1 MVLKEEKGMENERT
15 LNYRI
20 GLDIGITSVGWAV
33 LENNSKDE
41 PIRIVDL
48 GVRIFDA
55 AEVPKTGA
63 SLAAPRREARTS
75 RRRLR
80 RRKHRLD
87 RIKWLLEQEG
97 IISIEAFMKRYE
109 SANLPD
115 VYELRYEALERR
127 LKDDELAQ
135 VLIHIAKHRGFRS
148 TRKAEL
154 KDKETGAVLSATE
167 DNKKRMEEKGYRTVG
182 EMIYKD
188 ERFRT
193 ACSWNEKGYVL
204 TPRNTAGDYKHTMLR
219 ALLEEEVKA
228 IFECQRKYGNEKA
241 TEELEKK
248 YLEIMLSQRSFDLG
262 PGNQANGKP
271 SPYAMEGF
279 GNKVGLCSLEP
290 RENGEMRGAKAT
302 YTAELFA
309 VLQRI
314 NNLRVV
320 EKGGKGRELFPE
332 ERQILLDFVHEQK
345 EVTYTKVRKKLGIEE
360 TYRFNGLNYS
370 SKGDNEEEK
379 IKETEKAKF
388 ISMPWYQEYKKCMKA
403 VLETYSKEEQQELL
417 DYVGTVLTLYKND
430 DTRTRELKKKELS
443 DEVIERLLELNPS
456 KFQHVSLKAMKKIL
470 PYLKEGYVYSEA
482 CEKAGYNHTGNAT
495 GKKSKLLKGK
505 EIVDIINDINNP
517 VVKRSVSQ
525 TVKVVNAIIQKY
537 GSPQAINIELARE
550 MSKNHDERKKMEAQM
565 KERREENEKA
575 IANIREYN
583 VLSPTGQDIIKW
595 RLWKDQGECCM
606 YSGEPISINELFTGA
621 YDIDHI
627 LPYSVTFDDSYRN
640 KVLVRADENRQKGNR
655 TPYEYFSNDKK
666 KWNDFEIRVNGIKD
680 YRKQQKLLKQHLT
693 EEDINQFKA
702 RNLNDTRYIS
712 RVILNMINEN
722 LELAPLNSKGRK
734 KQVLAVN
741 GAITGTMRKR
751 WGLPEKNRATD
762 THHAMD
768 AVVIACCTDGMIQ
781 KITKAYQTRE
791 KFVIHDDKAVDLETG
806 EILLREGK
814 SKEEW
819 NEETGKWLAKPW
831 TYFKEELEIRMG
843 EEPKTFLDTHM
854 DMQVKLNYPEWIY
867 EKIHPIFVS
876 RMPNHKVSGAIHE
889 DTIRSPKHYE
899 DEGIVLTKTP
909 LTSLKLDKENEIANY
924 YNKES
929 DWLLYN
935 ALKKQLLLYGGD
947 AKKAFAEP
955 FYKPKADGTP
965 GHVVKKVKLYDKMSL
980 GVYVNNKKGIAYN
993 ANGSMVRVD
1002 VFCEK
1007 GKYYFVPVYMS
1018 NVVEKRL
1025 PNKASVP
1032 NKPYAEWKE
1041 VRDEDFIFSLY
1052 PKDLIWFKNKQAKNA
1067 TCIDGTKRAVE
1078 EGYVYY
1084 IKAGISTA
1092 SFTVRAHDSSY
1103 EFPSFGIQNL
1113 QELKKYQ
1120 VDVLGNVIEV
1130 KNERRMG
1137 FQ

>member
-1 MVLKEEKGMENERT
+1 MEDERK
-15 LNYRI
+15 LDYRI
-20 GLDIGITSVGWAV
+20 GLDIGIASVGWAV

-41 PIRIVDL
+41 PVHIVDL
-48 GVRIFDA
+48 GVRIFDTP
-55 AEVPKTGA
+55 EVPKTGA
-63 SLAAPRREARTS
+63 SLATPRREARTS

-80 RRKHRLD
+80 RRKHRLE
-87 RIKWLLEQEG
+87 RIKWLLAREG
-97 IISIEAFMKRYE
+97 IIDIEAFMKRYE

-115 VYELRYEALERR
+115 VYELRYKALEEK
-127 LKDDELAQ
+127 LDNDELAQ
-135 VLIHIAKHRGFRS
+135 ILIHIAKHRGFRS

-167 DNKKRMEEKGYRTVG
+167 ENKKRMEEKSYRTVG

-188 ERFRT
+188 EAFRT
-193 ACSWNEKGYVL
+193 SCPWNEKGYVL
-204 TPRNTAGDYKHTMLR
+204 TPRNTAGEYKHTMLR
-219 ALLEEEVKA
+219 DLLEEEVKI
-228 IFECQRKYGNEKA
+228 IFECQRKYGNEKV

-248 YLEIMLSQRSFDLG
+248 YLEIMLSQRSFDRG
-262 PGNQANGKP
+262 PGNQPNGKP
-271 SPYAMEGF
+271 SPYAMDGF

-290 RENGEMRGAKAT
+290 RENGEIRGAKAT
-302 YTAELFA
+302 YTAELFV
-309 VLQRI
+309 VLQKI
-314 NNLRVV
+314 NNLRLV
-320 EKGGKGRELFPE
+320 ERGGKARELSSE
-332 ERQILLDFVHEQK
+332 ERQILVELVHQQK
-345 EVTYTKVRKKLGIEE
+345 DVTYTKVRKKLNIEE
-360 TYRFNGLNYS
+360 IYRFKGLNYS
-370 SKGDNEEEK
+370 SKGDSEEDK
-379 IKETEKAKF
+379 IKETEKVKF
-388 ISMPWYQEYKKCMKA
+388 ISMPWYQEYKKRMKH
-403 VLETYSKEEQQELL
+403 VLETYPKEEQEELL
-417 DYVGTVLTLYKND
+417 DYVGTILTLYKND
-430 DTRTRELKKKELS
+430 DTRTRELKKKNLS
-443 DEVIERLLELNPS
+443 DEVIDSLLELNPS

-470 PYLKEGYVYSEA
+470 PYLKEGLVYSDA
-482 CEKAGYNHTGNAT
+482 CEKAGYNHKGNVT

-525 TVKVVNAIIQKY
+525 TVKVINAIIQTY

-550 MSKNHDERKKMEAQM
+550 MSKSYGDRKKIETQI

-575 IANIREYN
+575 IESIQEYN
-583 VLSPTGQDIIKW
+583 VLSPKGQDIIKW
-595 RLWKDQGECCM
+595 RLWKEQGECCM
-606 YSGEPISINELFTGA
+606 YSGEHISINELFTGD

-627 LPYSVTFDDSYRN
+627 LPYSATYDDSYRN

-655 TPYEYFSNDKK
+655 TPYEYFGNNEE
-666 KWNDFEIRVNGIKD
+666 KWNAFEVRVNSIRD
-680 YRKQQKLLKQHLT
+680 YKKQQKLLKQHLT
-693 EEDINQFKA
+693 DEDIKQFKA

-722 LELAPLNSKGRK
+722 LELAPLNSNERK

-762 THHAMD
+762 KHHAMD

-781 KITKAYQTRE
+781 KITRAYQTRE
-791 KFVIHDDKAVDLETG
+791 KFVIHDDKAVNVETG

-831 TYFKEELEIRMG
+831 TYFDKELEIRMG
-843 EEPKTFLDTHM
+843 ENPKNFLDAHM
-854 DMQVKLNYPEWIY
+854 DMQVKLNYPDWIY
-867 EKIHPIFVS
+867 EKIRPIFVS
-876 RMPNHKVSGAIHE
+876 RMPNRKVSGAIHE
-889 DTIRSPKHYE
+889 DTIRSPRHYK
-899 DEGIVLTKTP
+899 DEGIVLTKTA
-909 LTSLKLDKENEIANY
+909 LTSLKLDKNNEITDY

-929 DWLLYN
+929 DLLLYN

-955 FYKPKADGTP
+955 FYKPKSDGTL
-965 GHVVKKVKLYDKMSL
+965 GHVVKKVKLYNKMSL
-980 GVYVNNKKGIAYN
+980 GVYVNDKKGIASN

-1002 VFCEK
+1002 VFCEG
-1007 GKYYFVPVYMS
+1007 GKYYFVPIYMS

-1025 PNKASVP
+1025 PSRASVP
-1032 NKPYAEWKE
+1032 NKSYNEWKE
-1041 VRDEDFIFSLY
+1041 VKDEDFIFSLY
-1052 PKDLIWFKNKQAKNA
+1052 PRDLIWFESKQAKNA
-1067 TCIDGTKRAVE
+1067 TCVDGTKRAVKS
-1078 EGYVYY
+1078 GFVYY
-1084 IKAGISTA
+1084 VKAGISTA
-1092 SFTVRAHDSSY
+1092 SFTVKAHDNSY

-1120 VDVLGNVIEV
+1120 VDVLGNKWEV

>member
-1 MVLKEEKGMENERT
+1 MEGERT

-20 GLDIGITSVGWAV
+20 GLDIGITSIGWAV

-63 SLAAPRREARTS
+63 SLAAPRREARTT

-80 RRKHRLD
+80 RRKHRLE
-87 RIKWLLEQEG
+87 RIKWLLEREG
-97 IISIEAFMKRYE
+97 LINIEDFMKRYE

-115 VYELRYEALERR
+115 VYELRYGALERK
-127 LKDDELAQ
+127 LKDNELAQ
-135 VLIHIAKHRGFRS
+135 VLVHIAKHRGFRS
-148 TRKAEL
+148 TRRAEL

-167 DNKKRMEEKGYRTVG
+167 ENRKRMEEMGYRTVG

-193 ACSWNEKGYVL
+193 YCSWNEKGYVL

-219 ALLEEEVKA
+219 DLLEEEVKI
-228 IFECQRKYGNEKA
+228 IFESQRKLGNNKA
-241 TEELEKK
+241 TEALEKE

-271 SPYAMEGF
+271 SPYAMDGF
-279 GNKVGLCSLEP
+279 GAKVGLCSLEP
-290 RENGEMRGAKAT
+290 RENGEIRGAKAA
-302 YTAELFA
+302 YTSELFV
-309 VLQRI
+309 VLQKI
-314 NNLRVV
+314 NNLHIV
-320 EKGGKGRELFPE
+320 EKGGKSRSLLSE
-332 ERQILLDFVHEQK
+332 ERQMLLDLVHEQK
-345 EVTYTKVRKKLGIEE
+345 DVTYAKVRKKLQINGG
-360 TYRFNGLNYS
+360 YRFNGLNYS
-370 SKGDNEEEK
+370 SKGESEEDKIREAEK
-379 IKETEKAKF
+379 TKF
-388 ISMPWYQEYKKCMKA
+388 ISMPWYQAYKRRMKS
-403 VLETYSKEEQQELL
+403 VLEELSRDEQIELL

-430 DTRTRELKKKELS
+430 DTRIRELKKKQLS
-443 DEVIERLLELNPS
+443 DEIIDTLLDLNPS

-470 PYLKEGYVYSEA
+470 PYLKDGNVYSEA
-482 CEKAGYNHTGNAT
+482 CEKAGYNHTGNTAD
-495 GKKSKLLKGK
+495 KKSKLLKGK

-525 TVKVVNAIIQKY
+525 TVKVINAIIQEY

-550 MSKNHDERKKMEAQM
+550 MSRNYQERKKLESQM
-565 KERREENEKA
+565 KDRREENEKA
-575 IANIREYN
+575 KAKIQE
-583 VLSPTGQDIIKW
+583 LGKMSPTGQDIIKW
-595 RLWKDQGECCM
+595 RLWNEQDGRCM
-606 YSGEPISINELFTGA
+606 YSGEQISINELFTGA

-627 LPYSVTFDDSYRN
+627 LPYSITYDDSYRN
-640 KVLVRADENRQKGNR
+640 KVLVRADENRQKGNQ
-655 TPYEYFSNDKK
+655 TPYEYFGHNNE
-666 KWNDFEIRVNGIKD
+666 KWTDFEKRVNCIKD
-680 YRKQQKLLKQHLT
+680 YRKQQKLLKNHLT
-693 EEDINQFKA
+693 EEDMKQFKA

-712 RVILNMINEN
+712 RVILNMVNEN
-722 LELAPLNSKGRK
+722 LELAPLNSAGRK

-781 KITKAYQTRE
+781 KLTKAYQTRE
-791 KFVIHDDKAVDLETG
+791 KFVIHEDKAVDLKTG
-806 EILLREGK
+806 EVRLREGK

-831 TYFKEELEIRMG
+831 AYFKEELEIRMG
-843 EEPKTFLDTHM
+843 EEVKNFLDTHL
-854 DMQVKLNYPEWIY
+854 DVQVKLDYPEWIY
-867 EKIHPIFVS
+867 KKIHPIFVS

-889 DTIRSPKHYE
+889 DTIRSPRHYK

-909 LTSLKLDKENEIANY
+909 LTALKLDKNNEIANY

-929 DWLLYN
+929 DLLLYN
-935 ALKKQLLLYGGD
+935 ALKKQLLLYDGD

-955 FYKPKADGTP
+955 FYKPKSDGTP
-965 GHVVKKVKLYDKMSL
+965 GHLVKKVKLYDKMSL
-980 GVYVNNKKGIAYN
+980 GVYVNEEKGIAYN

-1002 VFCEK
+1002 VFCEE
-1007 GKYYFVPVYMS
+1007 GRYYFVPVYMS
-1018 NVVEKRL
+1018 HVVKKRL

-1032 NKPYAEWKE
+1032 NKPYSEWKE
-1041 VRDEDFIFSLY
+1041 VKDEDFVFSLY
-1052 PKDLIWFKNKQAKNA
+1052 SRDLIKFKSRQTKNA
-1067 TCIDGTKRAVE
+1067 TCIDGTKKPID
-1078 EGYVYY
+1078 EGIVYY

-1113 QELKKYQ
+1113 VELKKCQ
-1120 VDVLGNVIEV
+1120 VDILGNITEV
-1130 KNERRMG
+1130 KNEKRMG
-1137 FQ
+1137 FR

>member
-97 IISIEAFMKRYE
+97 MINIEAFMKRYE

-115 VYELRYEALERR
+115 VYELRYEALERK
-127 LKDDELAQ
+127 LKNDELAQ

-188 ERFRT
+188 EKFRT
-193 ACSWNEKGYVL
+193 SCPWNEKGYVL

-219 ALLEEEVKA
+219 ALLEEEVKI

-248 YLEIMLSQRSFDLG
+248 YLEIMLSQRSFDMG
-262 PGNQANGKP
+262 PGKQANGKP
-271 SPYAMEGF
+271 SPYAMDGF
-279 GNKVGLCSLEP
+279 GKKVGLCSLEP
-290 RENGEMRGAKAT
+290 RENGEIRGAKAT
-302 YTAELFA
+302 YTAEFFV

-314 NNLRVV
+314 NNLRLV
-320 EKGGKGRELFPE
+320 EKGGKGRELSSE

-345 EVTYTKVRKKLGIEE
+345 EITYAKVRKKLGIEE

-370 SKGDNEEEK
+370 GKGDDEAEK

-388 ISMPWYQEYKKCMKA
+388 ISMPWYQEYKKCMKG
-403 VLETYSKEEQQELL
+403 VLDEYSKEEQEELL

-430 DTRTRELKKKELS
+430 DTRTRELKKKDLS
-443 DEVIERLLELNPS
+443 DEVIDSLLELNPT
-456 KFQHVSLKAMKKIL
+456 KFQHISLKAMKKIL
-470 PYLKEGYVYSEA
+470 PHLEDGYVYSEA
-482 CEKAGYNHTGNAT
+482 CEKAGYNHMGNTT

-525 TVKVVNAIIQKY
+525 TVKVINAIIQKY

-550 MSKNHDERKKMEAQM
+550 MSKNHDERRKMETQM
-565 KERREENEKA
+565 NERRKENEKA
-575 IANIREYN
+575 IAEIQKKN

-595 RLWKDQGECCM
+595 RLWNDQGEYCM
-606 YSGEPISINELFTGA
+606 YSGEHISINELFTGA

-655 TPYEYFSNDKK
+655 TPYEYFGRDKE
-666 KWNDFEIRVNGIKD
+666 KWNNFEVRVNHIKD

-693 EEDINQFKA
+693 DEDINQFKA

-806 EILLREGK
+806 EVLLREGK

-843 EEPKTFLDTHM
+843 ENPKNFLDTHM
-854 DMQVKLNYPEWIY
+854 DMQVKLDYPEWIY

-889 DTIRSPKHYE
+889 DTIRSPKHYKE
-899 DEGIVLTKTP
+899 EGIVLTKTP
-909 LTSLKLDKENEIANY
+909 LTSLKLDKDNEIANY

-929 DWLLYN
+929 DLLLYN

-955 FYKPKADGTP
+955 FYKPKSDGTQ

-980 GVYVNNKKGIAYN
+980 GVYVNDKKGIAYN

-1007 GKYYFVPVYMS
+1007 GKYYFVPIYMS
-1018 NVVEKRL
+1018 NVVEKKL

-1041 VRDEDFIFSLY
+1041 VKDEDFIFSLY
-1052 PKDLIWFKNKQAKNA
+1052 PKDLIWFKGKKAKNA
-1067 TCIDGTKRAVE
+1067 TCIDGTKRPIE
-1078 EGYVYY
+1078 EEFVYY
-1084 IKAGISTA
+1084 ISAGISTA

-1113 QELKKYQ
+1113 QELRKYQ
-1120 VDVLGNVIEV
+1120 VDMLGNKWEV

>member
-1 MVLKEEKGMENERT
+1 MEDERK
-15 LNYRI
+15 LDYRI
-20 GLDIGITSVGWAV
+20 GLDIGIASVGWAV

-41 PIRIVDL
+41 PVHIVDL
-48 GVRIFDA
+48 GVRIFDTP
-55 AEVPKTGA
+55 EVPKTGA
-63 SLAAPRREARTS
+63 SLATPRREARTS

-80 RRKHRLD
+80 RRKHRLE
-87 RIKWLLEQEG
+87 RIKWLLEREG
-97 IISIEAFMKRYE
+97 IIDIEAFMKRYE

-115 VYELRYEALERR
+115 VYELRYKALEEK
-127 LKDDELAQ
+127 LDNDELAQ
-135 VLIHIAKHRGFRS
+135 ILIHIAKHRGFCS

-167 DNKKRMEEKGYRTVG
+167 ENKKRMEEKSYRTVG

-188 ERFRT
+188 EAFRT
-193 ACSWNEKGYVL
+193 SCPWNKKGYVL
-204 TPRNTAGDYKHTMLR
+204 TPRNTAGEYKHTMLR
-219 ALLEEEVKA
+219 DLLEEEVKI

-248 YLEIMLSQRSFDLG
+248 YLEIMLSQRSFDMG
-262 PGNQANGKP
+262 PGNQPNGKP
-271 SPYAMEGF
+271 SPYAMDGF

-290 RENGEMRGAKAT
+290 RENGEIRGAKAT
-302 YTAELFA
+302 YTAELFV
-309 VLQRI
+309 VLQKI
-314 NNLRVV
+314 NNLRLV
-320 EKGGKGRELFPE
+320 ERGGKARALSSE
-332 ERQILLDFVHEQK
+332 ERRILVELVHQQK
-345 EVTYTKVRKKLGIEE
+345 DVTYTKVRKKLNIEE
-360 TYRFNGLNYS
+360 IYRFKGLNYS
-370 SKGDNEEEK
+370 SKGDSEEDK
-379 IKETEKAKF
+379 IKETEKVKF
-388 ISMPWYQEYKKCMKA
+388 ISMPWYQEYKKRMKH
-403 VLETYSKEEQQELL
+403 VLETYPKEEQEELL
-417 DYVGTVLTLYKND
+417 DYVGTILTLYKND
-430 DTRTRELKKKELS
+430 DTRTRELKKKNLS
-443 DEVIERLLELNPS
+443 DEVIDSLLELNPS

-470 PYLKEGYVYSEA
+470 PYLKEGLVYSDA
-482 CEKAGYNHTGNAT
+482 CEKAGYNHKGNVT

-525 TVKVVNAIIQKY
+525 TVKVINAIIQTY

-550 MSKNHDERKKMEAQM
+550 MSKSYADRKKIETQI

-575 IANIREYN
+575 IESIQEYN
-583 VLSPTGQDIIKW
+583 VLSPKGQDIIKW
-595 RLWKDQGECCM
+595 RLWKEQGECCM
-606 YSGEPISINELFTGA
+606 YSGEHISINELFTGD

-627 LPYSVTFDDSYRN
+627 LPYSATYDDSYRN

-655 TPYEYFSNDKK
+655 TPYEYFGNNEE
-666 KWNDFEIRVNGIKD
+666 KWNAFEVRVNSIRD
-680 YRKQQKLLKQHLT
+680 YKKQQKLLKQHLT
-693 EEDINQFKA
+693 DEDIKQFKA

-722 LELAPLNSKGRK
+722 LELAPLNSNERK

-791 KFVIHDDKAVDLETG
+791 KFVIHDDKAVNVETG

-831 TYFKEELEIRMG
+831 TYFDKELEIRMG
-843 EEPKTFLDTHM
+843 ENPKNFLDAHM
-854 DMQVKLNYPEWIY
+854 DMQVKLNYPDWIY
-867 EKIHPIFVS
+867 EKIRPIFVS
-876 RMPNHKVSGAIHE
+876 RMPNRKVSGAIHE
-889 DTIRSPKHYE
+889 DTIRSPRHYK
-899 DEGIVLTKTP
+899 DEGIVLTKTA
-909 LTSLKLDKENEIANY
+909 LTSLKLDKNNEIADY

-929 DWLLYN
+929 DLLLYN

-955 FYKPKADGTP
+955 FYKPKSDGTL
-965 GHVVKKVKLYDKMSL
+965 GHVVKKVKLYNKMSL
-980 GVYVNNKKGIAYN
+980 GVYVNDKKGIASN

-1002 VFCEK
+1002 VFCEG
-1007 GKYYFVPVYMS
+1007 GKYYFVPIYMS

-1025 PNKASVP
+1025 PNRASVP
-1032 NKPYAEWKE
+1032 NKSYNEWKE
-1041 VRDEDFIFSLY
+1041 VKDEDFIFSLY
-1052 PKDLIWFKNKQAKNA
+1052 PRDLIWFESKQAKNA
-1067 TCIDGTKRAVE
+1067 TCVDGTKRAVKS
-1078 EGYVYY
+1078 GFVYY
-1084 IKAGISTA
+1084 VKAGISTA
-1092 SFTVRAHDSSY
+1092 SFTVKAHDSSY

-1120 VDVLGNVIEV
+1120 VDVLGNKWEV